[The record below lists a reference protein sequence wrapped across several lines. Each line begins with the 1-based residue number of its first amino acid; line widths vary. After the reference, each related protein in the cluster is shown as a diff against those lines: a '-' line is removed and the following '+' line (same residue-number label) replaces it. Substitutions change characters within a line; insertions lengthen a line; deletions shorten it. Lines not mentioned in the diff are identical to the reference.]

1 MSMYKRTPVLLT
13 MAVIL
18 FLSVSCRALPEGM
31 QKQTDKQTQTEANT
45 EIEPDDTIP
54 YDAAFQSSRLLI
66 HMDDLKAI
74 NMAANYLKEQGE
86 TVSFHETY
94 IEYHDA
100 GETASGIILA
110 DGKTIEYIGDY
121 LEVRLFQSDDPVHNP
136 CQHCTVV
143 YISRDGKIL
152 GQNKI
157 CNGTIAQENTSE

>member
-1 MSMYKRTPVLLT
+1 MSMCKRAPFLLV

-18 FLSVSCRALPEGM
+18 FLSISCSALPEGI
-31 QKQTDKQTQTEANT
+31 QKQADKQSQLEANM
-45 EIEPDDTIP
+45 ENEPEDSIP

-74 NMAANYLKEQGE
+74 NLAANYLKEQGE
-86 TVSFHETY
+86 SVSFQETY

-100 GETASGIILA
+100 GESAANITLA

-157 CNGTIAQENTSE
+157 CNDTSAQENTSE